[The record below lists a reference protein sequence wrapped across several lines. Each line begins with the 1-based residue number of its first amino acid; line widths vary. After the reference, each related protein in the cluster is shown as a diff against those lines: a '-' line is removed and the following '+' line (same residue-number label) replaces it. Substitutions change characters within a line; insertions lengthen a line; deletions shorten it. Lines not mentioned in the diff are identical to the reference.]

1 VKDRLIRIGFGL
13 LAVTLIAAIIYGWSY
28 VHVTFGLTAM
38 FYFGVF
44 GIFVGYLM
52 VYAIGDIAMAAYET
66 YKKK

>member
-1 VKDRLIRIGFGL
+1 MKDRLIRIGFGL

-28 VHVTFGLTAM
+28 IHVTFGLTAM
-38 FYFGVF
+38 FYFGAF

-52 VYAIGDIAMAAYET
+52 VYAIGDLAMAVYET

>member
-1 VKDRLIRIGFGL
+1 MKDRLIRIGFGL

-38 FYFGVF
+38 FYFGVL
-44 GIFVGYLM
+44 GIFFGYLM
-52 VYAIGDIAMAAYET
+52 VYAIGDIAMAVYET